1 MDIDHLR
8 RVGQFQQSRGVP
20 ITPRNERLAAEA
32 AKCLENTVR
41 LVQCAVAAIGRERL
55 QRTNGMTVLTQ
66 QPRHPN
72 VTNTANPTQRHHG
85 SPLAFAQF
93 GHGRR

>member
-8 RVGQFQQSRGVP
+8 RVGQFQESRGVP

-41 LVQCAVAAIGRERL
+41 LVQCAVAAIGREEL
-55 QRTNGMTVLTQ
+55 QRTNGITVLAQ
-66 QPRHPN
+66 QSRHPN
-72 VTNTANPTQRHHG
+72 VTNTAHLTQRHH
-85 SPLAFAQF
+85 SSLLALA
-93 GHGRR
+93 